1 MSKKIIAIMGATG
14 AQGGGLAHAIA
25 ADPKGPFSARAIT
38 RHAGSDKAKALKA
51 LGVDVVV
58 ADADKPETLDAAFA
72 GAHGVFCV
80 TNYWEVLDVDRE
92 GAQAAAMAR
101 AAGKAGVGHV
111 VWSTL
116 EDTRR
121 RIPLTDGRMPVLYNK
136 YLVPHFDSKGQ
147 ADHAFENEGTP
158 TSYLYAAFYW
168 DNFIHFGMGPRKGD
182 DGNYVLALPL
192 GGAKL
197 PGIWSGDVG
206 RCAYGIFKKGAS
218 AVDQKFGVAG
228 ETLSGPEM
236 ASKMGYALGRDIAFS
251 DVPFDVYR
259 GFGFPG
265 AEDLGNMFQF
275 NSEFE
280 QDCCDA
286 RNISETKT
294 LNPELLTFDRWL
306 SQNKA
311 RIPLG

>member
-25 ADPKGPFSARAIT
+25 ADPHGPFSARAIT
-38 RHAGSDKAKALKA
+38 RHVDSDKAKALKA
-51 LGVDVVV
+51 LGVDVVA

-80 TNYWEVLDVDRE
+80 TNYWEHLDVDRE
-92 GAQAAAMAR
+92 GAQASAMAR
-101 AAGKAGVGHV
+101 AAGKASVSHV

-116 EDTRR
+116 EDTRK
-121 RIPLTDGRMPVLYNK
+121 RIPLTDKRMPVLYNK
-136 YLVPHFDSKGQ
+136 YFVPHFDSKGQ
-147 ADHAFENEGTP
+147 VDHAFENEGTP
-158 TSYLYAAFYW
+158 TSFLLAAFYW

-182 DGNYVLALPL
+182 DGKYALAMPL

-206 RCAYGIFKKGAS
+206 RCALGIFKQGAS

-228 ETLSGPEM
+228 ETLTGQEM
-236 ASKMGYALGRDIAFS
+236 AAKMGAALGRDIAFY

-265 AEDLGNMFQF
+265 AEDLGNMFQY
-275 NSEFE
+275 
-280 QDCCDA
+280 QQILGDA
-286 RNISETKT
+286 FYRARDPKVSRE
-294 LNPELLTFDRWL
+294 LNPGLLNFDAWL
-306 SQNKA
+306 AANKDKIA
-311 RIPLG
+311 K